1 MEVYTR
7 FLYRNEHLL
16 FTLAYSLTRD
26 VRQAGEL
33 LADGLAVYWTGLN
46 EAKQQN
52 LSEELASDESV
63 EERNKGKDKLL
74 LAQIYRTFVL
84 LVQHHRGYEREE
96 ELTAYHV
103 QKQMVSD
110 RSLIL
115 EESLSALKPE
125 LCSLFLLSYLFG
137 WEEDKIAANTGLLL
151 QTVSEKQNKVLG
163 VLSSKLNAKLN
174 SDSLGISEIFLKQHF
189 EQEQA
194 IVYRVTSDFIRPYI
208 DKGITPAGLKKGQE
222 LKGRKRK
229 RIWMYSL
236 AGVVAAGMLLL
247 FLAGSNDPLA
257 DVPDGQLS
265 IVQADS
271 SYFKEVAVQ
280 NEVLLKR
287 LNSVSDQPEFLGYSV
302 RKNGIRLT
310 IDGMMTMGSETV
322 LWYTLENEE
331 GDETPKIIEG
341 TLESAKDTEE
351 TSWMGVIEG
360 HQVLLTDSSS
370 KVHGQIVFL
379 RKDQDFNFTS
389 HLSQPQASELT
400 LNVYMLK
407 AVEQRSDQISFQ
419 FELPAGEDD
428 NSMMTIEPNQRIEIE
443 DYAITLTE
451 VNLTKYVTEV
461 KWEPD
466 PANPKIIEELLNPSL
481 IVKKG
486 NTVQN
491 WSSVKTSEDGRT
503 IYFPTLAY
511 EDSSSFTFQID
522 GIFTELGN
530 TEFVVDTDK
539 GEFIDTPDV
548 FKGTYEVVKNAEA
561 GTTTLRYTALDQQD
575 WLFLKNQY
583 VDESGNSYDVFE
595 KKREGNTFS
604 YTISNDEYTQP
615 IHFMMMDNSS
625 NQITQTAEV
634 PIYE

>member
-1 MEVYTR
+1 MELYIL
-7 FLYRNEHLL
+7 FLYKNEHLL

-33 LADGLAVYWTGLN
+33 LADGVAVYWAELN
-46 EAKQQN
+46 EAKQLN
-52 LSEELASDESV
+52 LSKKLANGEIAEEKN
-63 EERNKGKDKLL
+63 RDKLL
-74 LAQIYRTFVL
+74 IAEIYRTFVL
-84 LVQHHRGYEREE
+84 LMQYHRSYEREE
-96 ELTAYHV
+96 DSPVHHI

-125 LCSLFLLSYLFG
+125 HRSLFLLSSLFG
-137 WEEDKIAANTGLLL
+137 WEEDEIAANTGFLVE
-151 QTVSEKQNKVLG
+151 TVSEKQNKVLD
-163 VLSSKLNAKLN
+163 VLSSKLNAKLK
-174 SDSLGISEIFLKQHF
+174 SDSLGISGVFLKRHF

-194 IVYRVTSDFIRPYI
+194 IVYCITSDFIRPYI
-208 DKGITPAGLKKGQE
+208 DKGVTPAGLKKGQK
-222 LKGRKRK
+222 LKGRKKK

-236 AGVVAAGMLLL
+236 AVAAAAGMLLL

-257 DVPDGQLS
+257 NVPDGQLS

-271 SYFKEVAVQ
+271 DYFKEAAAQ
-280 NEVLLKR
+280 NEALLKL
-287 LNSVSDQPEFLGYSV
+287 LNSVDLDQPELLGYSL
-302 RKNGIRLT
+302 RKNDIRLT

-351 TSWMGVIEG
+351 TRWMGVIED

-370 KVHGQIVFL
+370 KVQGQIVFS
-379 RKDQDFNFTS
+379 RKDLDFNLTS

-400 LNVYMLK
+400 LNVYMLRT
-407 AVEQRSDQISFQ
+407 VEQRSDQISFQ

-428 NSMMTIEPNQRIEIE
+428 NSMMTIELNQRIEIE

-503 IYFPTLAY
+503 IYFPTVAY
-511 EDSSSFTFQID
+511 EVSSSFTFQID
-522 GIFTELGN
+522 GVFTELGN

-583 VDESGNSYDVFE
+583 ADESGNSYDVLE

-604 YTISNDEYTQP
+604 YTIPDDKYTQP